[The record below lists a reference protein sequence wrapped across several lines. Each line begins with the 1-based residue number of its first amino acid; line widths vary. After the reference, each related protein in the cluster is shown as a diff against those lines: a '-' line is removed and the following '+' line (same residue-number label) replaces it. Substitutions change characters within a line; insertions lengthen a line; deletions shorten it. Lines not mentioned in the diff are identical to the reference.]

1 MTEKQ
6 ERGSIDNWNKTKIF
20 YIVQC
25 RYSLA
30 LSYQEEK
37 EHEKEKSDRNYD
49 SRTGSSYAGGLQF
62 SGWSGNYSSIC

>member
-37 EHEKEKSDRNYD
+37 EHEKENSIKIAFY
-49 SRTGSSYAGGLQF
+49 YKLFGG
-62 SGWSGNYSSIC
+62 CV